1 MIQFDTPRTAVYANW
16 LRTKSHLIT
25 GYSTDETGA
34 TIHTSAEL
42 WGDFPPHAAQFTG
55 KTECF
60 AINQM
65 KAFMKEFQKLQE
77 EAEAVPMEQAITEV
91 LQELLAA

>member
-1 MIQFDTPRTAVYANW
+1 MIQFDAPRTAVYANW

-25 GYSTDETGA
+25 GYTTSDEGA
-34 TIHTSAEL
+34 VIHTSAEL

-65 KAFMKEFQKLQE
+65 KAFMAEFKKLQD